1 MAPLRPEKEK
11 DTMDDTV
18 SPPFSNSDIEP
29 VSAEYAV
36 FWGTLQSYGFSERLQ
51 VRLYR
56 AVCLCGR
63 GAACDSGRGT
73 RRPWRWNFATQ
84 ETDEIFTS
92 NSSSAFLNPCNHIL
106 VPALV
111 AQMDA

>member
-1 MAPLRPEKEK
+1 
-11 DTMDDTV
+11 MDDTGP
-18 SPPFSNSDIEP
+18 PPFSKSDTEP
-29 VSAEYAV
+29 TAAEHAV
-36 FWGTLQSYGFSERLQ
+36 FRGTLQSYGFSERLQ

-56 AVCLCGR
+56 AVCLWGR

-92 NSSSAFLNPCNHIL
+92 NSSSAFLNPRNHIL

-111 AQMDA
+111 AQMDAQVIAPLASLHAL